1 MLQNLNEKAH
11 EELKKSVKEERLMK
25 EKNVAMKRT
34 VSKFESS
41 LREEWRNEVDEKK
54 KIEKEIQFALEE
66 LNRANEEWREQV
78 EKSKAE
84 AA

>member
-1 MLQNLNEKAH
+1 MAI
-11 EELKKSVKEERLMK
+11 
-25 EKNVAMKRT
+25 KRT

>member
-1 MLQNLNEKAH
+1 M
-11 EELKKSVKEERLMK
+11 KKSVKEERLMK

>member
-1 MLQNLNEKAH
+1 
-11 EELKKSVKEERLMK
+11 MK
-25 EKNVAMKRT
+25 EKNVAIKRT

>member
-1 MLQNLNEKAH
+1 M
-11 EELKKSVKEERLMK
+11 
-25 EKNVAMKRT
+25 AMKRT

>member
-1 MLQNLNEKAH
+1 
-11 EELKKSVKEERLMK
+11 LKKSVKEERLMK

>member
-1 MLQNLNEKAH
+1 M
-11 EELKKSVKEERLMK
+11 KKSVKEERLMK
-25 EKNVAMKRT
+25 EKNVAIKRT

>member
-1 MLQNLNEKAH
+1 
-11 EELKKSVKEERLMK
+11 MK

>member
-1 MLQNLNEKAH
+1 
-11 EELKKSVKEERLMK
+11 
-25 EKNVAMKRT
+25 VAMKRT

>member
-1 MLQNLNEKAH
+1 
-11 EELKKSVKEERLMK
+11 MK

-34 VSKFESS
+34 VSKFEAS
-41 LREEWRNEVDEKK
+41 LREEWRNEVDQKK